1 MAESTAY
8 YLTNPDALLSVS
20 ARKYKFVRN
29 RIMHGTRYVVQ
40 IREDLGKVLLF

>member
-1 MAESTAY
+1 MAESIAY
-8 YLTNPDALLSVS
+8 NLRNPDALLSVS
-20 ARKYKFVRN
+20 ARKYEFVRD